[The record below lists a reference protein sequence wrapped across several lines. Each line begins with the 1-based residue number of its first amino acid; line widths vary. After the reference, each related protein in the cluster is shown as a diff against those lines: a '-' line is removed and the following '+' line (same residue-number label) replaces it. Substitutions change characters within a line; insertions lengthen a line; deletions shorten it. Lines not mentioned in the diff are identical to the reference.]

1 MRELDENK
9 EYKRISDFTED
20 GKDPTVLD
28 SWHLARL
35 ANNRINEIKVDHD
48 LLKRA
53 FLKDDLDT
61 PDYDGHRKAHIK
73 FQNSEKLVQD
83 YKVSMTK
90 DVLKLIV
97 GFVIG
102 LLVIGFTTYFKT

>member
-1 MRELDENK
+1 MSDLDENK
-9 EYKRISDFTED
+9 NRRISDYTEE
-20 GKDPTVLD
+20 GKEPSLQD
-28 SWHLARL
+28 SWHLARS
-35 ANNRINEIKVDHD
+35 AHSRINELKVDHD
-48 LLKRA
+48 LLRRA

-61 PDYDGHRKAHIK
+61 PDYDGHRKSHIK
-73 FQNSEKLVQD
+73 FQDAEKLVQD

-90 DVLKLIV
+90 DVLKMIV